1 MEKRKTGLLD
11 KNGKE
16 IEEGNFV
23 SLAGNMTADDS
34 LGILPNGWFFD
45 ETDIYEVYFDER
57 MKNGGGWSL
66 KIPNNEIDL
75 KAEKFDYENAL
86 NIKFLNHAVSLL
98 HSEDIEIVEKPAEP
112 AAEEN

>member
-1 MEKRKTGLLD
+1 MEKKKTGLFD

-16 IEEGNFV
+16 ITEGDFV

-45 ETDIYEVYFDER
+45 ETDVYEVYFDER
-57 MKNGGGWSL
+57 IKNGGNWSL

-75 KAEKFDYENAL
+75 KKETFDYDNSF
-86 NIKFLNHAVSLL
+86 NIKLLNHAVSLL
-98 HSEDIEIVEKPAEP
+98 HSEDVEIVEKPKEI
-112 AAEEN
+112 